1 MRLGHVT
8 SHGYKV
14 RQFTSSCSG
23 DSYSE
28 LERSWDR
35 DTDNA
40 QASHMLNHHLLTAAL
55 HHLEERPAQSS
66 REKCWGRQKGP
77 PCPLPHS
84 GTAAGSSSP
93 PAPPLPLITPAPADT
108 SPPPVPKAR
117 QEAAPSAR
125 ETHCSHQH
133 FPTPCHDE
141 PPTFPPTDKA
151 EAAPGCRVLGAGR
164 IGPRGAHGEFM
175 PPLSGSSRNQL

>member
-1 MRLGHVT
+1 MRLSHVT

-14 RQFTSSCSG
+14 SQFTSTCSG
-23 DSYSE
+23 DSYRG
-28 LERSWDR
+28 LKRSWDR
-35 DTDNA
+35 DTDNT

-66 REKCWGRQKGP
+66 RGECWGRQKGS
-77 PCPLPHS
+77 PCPLPHG
-84 GTAAGSSSP
+84 GTAVGSGLP

-117 QEAAPSAR
+117 QEAAPSAQ
-125 ETHCSHQH
+125 ETPCSQHH

-151 EAAPGCRVLGAGR
+151 EAAPCRWVLGSGR
-164 IGPRGAHGEFM
+164 IGPRGAHSEFM
-175 PPLSGSSRNQL
+175 PSLSGSTRNQL